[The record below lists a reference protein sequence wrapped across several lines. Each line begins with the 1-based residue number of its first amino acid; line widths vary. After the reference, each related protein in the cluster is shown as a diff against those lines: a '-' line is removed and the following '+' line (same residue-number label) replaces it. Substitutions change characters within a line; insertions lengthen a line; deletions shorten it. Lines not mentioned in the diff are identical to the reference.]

1 MILHDVD
8 QQYTMRPISTVP
20 PPPPPPPFA
29 AHVSNHLLHG
39 HFINPHTLIHISE
52 NILSAKLSGISNLNG
67 VERNLP

>member
-8 QQYTMRPISTVP
+8 QQYAMCPISTVP
-20 PPPPPPPFA
+20 PSPRPPFA
-29 AHVSNHLLHG
+29 AHASSHLQHG
-39 HFINPHTLIHISE
+39 HFIYPHTLIHVSE